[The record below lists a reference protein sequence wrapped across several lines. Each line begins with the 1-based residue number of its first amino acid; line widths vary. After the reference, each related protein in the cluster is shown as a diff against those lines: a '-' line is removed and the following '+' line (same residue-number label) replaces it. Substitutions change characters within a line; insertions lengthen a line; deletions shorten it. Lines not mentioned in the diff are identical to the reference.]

1 MEAKSRYA
9 FGHAFVDVYYGVN
22 VNFHVYLN
30 GQSQQLREPFLFT
43 GIFQPE
49 LVLKFKF
56 LRVLLFCN
64 RQHKEYIHISQNWHV
79 LQWISTHLNPSDKCS
94 LEDVSRCFLSIE
106 RLPSLASWYVLTLIG
121 HMAILNIQQNV
132 FAKKKNIEK
141 WRSNYVR
148 SPRYVQLPTPP
159 QDDTPV
165 KFQLSWDNSFI
176 KQDILHYRLICVC

>member
-9 FGHAFVDVYYGVN
+9 FGHVFVDVYYGVN

-106 RLPSLASWYVLTLIG
+106 RLPSWHHDMFSLSSVIWQFLIFNKTS
-121 HMAILNIQQNV
+121 LQ
-132 FAKKKNIEK
+132 KKKIS
-141 WRSNYVR
+141 RCFSC
-148 SPRYVQLPTPP
+148 L
-159 QDDTPV
+159 
-165 KFQLSWDNSFI
+165 
-176 KQDILHYRLICVC
+176 LHSEF